1 MPFHIRTGKCDIDV
15 RRELYNNIVLSGGTS
30 MFEGI
35 QARLQKEVSDMA
47 GQVGGTGSVWR
58 QARHLPVHGCLD

>member
-1 MPFHIRTGKCDIDV
+1 M

-47 GQVGGTGSVWR
+47 GQVCGTGSVWR
-58 QARHLPVHGCLD
+58 QTRHLPVHGCLDSCANSSIR